1 MKFYKIL
8 CFIFILSSC
17 DTNQKEYNKSIEI
30 DFKELN
36 SFVRDSLPSVIEL
49 DENFSDVYEKWDN
62 LSLINSVKNIKL
74 SDPRQL
80 NYNLTALKNDII
92 KIDDK
97 QLPGKLDF
105 PQVIGRFRVLKTD
118 ILKISTENI
127 FTENYDTFKLHL
139 RDIII
144 SHNALN
150 NTINVILSKSESEN
164 LDLN

>member
-17 DTNQKEYNKSIEI
+17 DTNQKEYNQSIEI

-36 SFVRDSLPSVIEL
+36 SFVRDSLPSIIEL

-92 KIDDK
+92 KINDK

-118 ILKISTENI
+118 ILKINEDDFSDETINI
-127 FTENYDTFKLHL
+127 FKNHIKDIVLSYNAFINMMNYEAKKSDKIDL
-139 RDIII
+139 
-144 SHNALN
+144 
-150 NTINVILSKSESEN
+150 VI
-164 LDLN
+164 D

>member
-17 DTNQKEYNKSIEI
+17 DTNQKEYNQSIEI

-36 SFVRDSLPSVIEL
+36 SFVRDSLPLIIEL

-144 SHNALN
+144 SYNALN